1 MTKTFLDEDFLLE
14 NKVAQDLFHNVA
26 KDLPIID
33 YHNHLPPS
41 EIATNRQFENLSQVW
56 LAGDHY
62 KWRAMRTLGIGEDYI
77 TGSASDEEKFLKW
90 AETVL
95 YTLRNPLFH
104 WTHLELRRY
113 FDEKDILSPSTAA
126 GIFERCN
133 EKLQGEN
140 MGARDLLTHM
150 NVEVVC
156 TTDDPVDSLE
166 YHIAYANEANG
177 PKMFPAFRPDKA
189 ILIE

>member
-1 MTKTFLDEDFLLE
+1 MTTTYLDEDFLLE